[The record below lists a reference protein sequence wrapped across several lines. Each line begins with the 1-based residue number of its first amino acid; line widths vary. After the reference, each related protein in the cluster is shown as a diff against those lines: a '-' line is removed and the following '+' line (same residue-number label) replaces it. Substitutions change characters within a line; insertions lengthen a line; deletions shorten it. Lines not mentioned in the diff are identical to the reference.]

1 MTTTTL
7 QKKTFDALKG
17 EFGYTNIMQA
27 PKITKVIVSSGV
39 GSIKDKKRH
48 AFIAERMARITGQKP
63 AARAAKKSIATFKV
77 REGDS
82 SGYQITLRGARRDS
96 FLSELIN
103 IVFPRV
109 KDFRGLKT
117 SAIDEM
123 GNYSIGFKEHSV
135 FPETADEDMKDVFGI
150 GVTIVTTAKSKKEAE
165 ALLRHAGIPFKEEK

>member
-1 MTTTTL
+1 MTTTTE
-7 QKKTFDALKG
+7 QKKIFEALKG

-27 PKITKVIVSSGV
+27 PKITKVIISSGV

-77 REGDS
+77 REGDAA
-82 SGYQITLRGARRDS
+82 GYQVTLRGARRDS

-103 IVFPRV
+103 IVYPRV
-109 KDFRGLKT
+109 TDFRGLKA

-123 GNYSIGFKEHSV
+123 GNISLGFKEHTM
-135 FPETADEDMKDVFGI
+135 FPETSDEDMRDVFGV
-150 GVTIVTTAKSKKEAE
+150 GVTIVTTAKDKKEAE
-165 ALLRHAGIPFKEEK
+165 ALLRYTGLPLKEDK